1 MSKIKRMRAIIEN
14 NAGIILPEEYDKA
27 LVGLYYK
34 DDQILPVY
42 KYLSL
47 IEVHMEH
54 HHETEEKSFNYIE
67 SNIIPKISLLLISN
81 FIILFDSFSLA
92 LNLSSLFIEVTNP
105 FSLPIFKNL
114 VFL

>member
-47 IEVHMEH
+47 IEGHMEH

-67 SNIIPKISLLLISN
+67 SNIIPN
-81 FIILFDSFSLA
+81 PAFIIVDDTG
-92 LNLSSLFIEVTNP
+92 V
-105 FSLPIFKNL
+105 
-114 VFL
+114 

>member
-47 IEVHMEH
+47 IEGHMEH
-54 HHETEEKSFNYIE
+54 HHETEEKSLNYIE
-67 SNIIPKISLLLISN
+67 DNIIPN
-81 FIILFDSFSLA
+81 PAFIIVDDTG
-92 LNLSSLFIEVTNP
+92 V
-105 FSLPIFKNL
+105 
-114 VFL
+114 